1 MAEQD
6 KDKQDQQGEKKIIID
21 DDWKSQAQAE
31 KEKLAQE
38 VEQNQSDAGAG
49 RGGERGL
56 PDASLSTLVSTLATQ
71 ALMALGGMEDPKT
84 KRRYVDLD
92 LAKFHIDTMA
102 VLEEKTKGN
111 LSDEEAKLLD
121 QALYETRM
129 TYVEMAQHVSQ
140 AAKDQAQGGGEGGQ
154 APGGATGPKIQQP

>member
-1 MAEQD
+1 P
-6 KDKQDQQGEKKIIID
+6 
-21 DDWKSQAQAE
+21 
-31 KEKLAQE
+31 
-38 VEQNQSDAGAG
+38 N
-49 RGGERGL
+49 
-56 PDASLSTLVSTLATQ
+56 
-71 ALMALGGMEDPKT
+71 T

-140 AAKDQAQGGGEGGQ
+140 AAKQQAQGGGGPGGPTPGGQ
-154 APGGATGPKIQQP
+154 APGGAGGPSIQQP